1 MNWIEYI
8 ACRGLGGESIYI
20 NEDLTKENHDFV
32 LQIKKDCAEGVAVCI
47 VDRCVLARCA
57 KSRKFYRIVKSDGL
71 ERYCLSKEA
80 LNTVQF

>member
-8 ACRGLGGESIYI
+8 ACRCLGGESIYI

-47 VDRCVLARCA
+47 VDRCVLDRCA